1 MPQYFQEV
9 PVIHQIQKDI
19 VKFLEFGVGSSVVCF
34 QLMVVFM
41 VIWIAV

>member
-19 VKFLEFGVGSSVVCF
+19 VKFLEFGVGSSVVGF